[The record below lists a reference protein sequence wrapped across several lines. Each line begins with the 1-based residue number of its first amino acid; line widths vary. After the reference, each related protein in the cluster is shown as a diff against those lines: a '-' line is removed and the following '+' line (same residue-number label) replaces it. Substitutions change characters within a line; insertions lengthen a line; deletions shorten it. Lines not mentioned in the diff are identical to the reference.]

1 MAPSTRGSGW
11 RDVVIPGR
19 DDLSSARAA
28 GAAGTSAALTEL
40 ATEQAPAEGTQAVPV
55 GETVARSQW
64 TLIRRRFLR
73 HRLAVVALAVL
84 FLLYLSAVF
93 AKELSP
99 FDLNPKLTASVLA
112 EARHGPSFKHLLGT
126 DELGRDQLTRIL
138 YAGRIS
144 LFVGLSVALVSTLF
158 GTLVGALAGYFGGW
172 LDNLLMRITDL
183 VLVIPA
189 LAILLIA
196 GQKVKTSGGSS
207 PEIVLVLAVL
217 FWMPIARVVRGVFYS
232 LKEKEFIEAARA
244 TGASNRRIIF
254 RHMLPN
260 TIGPIMVN
268 ATLVVG
274 LAIITE
280 STLSFLGF
288 GIQPPTPDWG
298 ADISGAA
305 QYLGAGYWW
314 ETLFPALAIASLV
327 IAINLIADSI
337 EAVVIQ

>member
-1 MAPSTRGSGW
+1 M
-11 RDVVIPGR
+11 VIPGR

-40 ATEQAPAEGTQAVPV
+40 ATEQAPAEATQAVPV

-288 GIQPPTPDWG
+288 GIQPPAVSWGNMLAQSEGSVGTPMAYLIYFPG
-298 ADISGAA
+298 LAILLTVLAVN
-305 QYLGAGYWW
+305 YLGDGLRDAFDPQS
-314 ETLFPALAIASLV
+314 TH
-327 IAINLIADSI
+327 
-337 EAVVIQ
+337 